1 MSPTGRGEILL
12 RASRP
17 YIGSYSWRQST
28 RRASDI
34 ATNGQYVASARGG
47 DWPGQVAKCAWLT
60 CAATRKALA
69 ATVKL
74 GFKPVLDG
82 KNEVSTT

>member
-1 MSPTGRGEILL
+1 MRSIALP
-12 RASRP
+12 ASRSASRLNANP
-17 YIGSYSWRQST
+17 FAQLALRTTGGVPRRHIG
-28 RRASDI
+28 
-34 ATNGQYVASARGG
+34 GG
-47 DWPGQVAKCAWLT
+47 DRSGQVAKCTWFT

-74 GFKPVLDG
+74 GFKPALEG